1 MTDSKDLQETKPGIL
16 PKTTTTVLPES
27 KTNLDNALPLERETF
42 PHQPFN
48 GSTQLPATIPNI
60 AHMLKKYGVKVRYNV
75 IKKKTEILIP
85 GQSGTLDNWDN
96 VSTTR
101 IISLAKL
108 NGLASEQVPAY
119 VEALADQNP
128 YNPAAEWINSK
139 PWDEK
144 DRLPEIYATV
154 SEPDDYPV
162 YLKEILI
169 YKWFLSAVAAVL
181 MPSGFKNR
189 GVLTFQGPQGIGKTR
204 WIMSLVSDELLR
216 ETLVKVDH
224 YFDGSKDSVLGAVN
238 HWLVE
243 IGELDSSFKRDMAR
257 LKGVLTRDFDKVRR
271 PYARAESEYQRRT
284 VFFASVNK
292 SNFLVDMTGN
302 TRWWTI
308 PVSKINYEHGI
319 DMQQVFA
326 QLAVDFHKGEQ
337 WWLNQHEEALLES
350 CNRDHLNVSVIRERL
365 MDVVDLELIGNSD
378 NPAMKPIEVLEML
391 GYNNPTNP
399 QCKECG
405 GILREMFGD
414 PKKINGDYKWR
425 IPLKPSTNTFE
436 PKYSTAKVQKPSD
449 EDF

>member
-1 MTDSKDLQETKPGIL
+1 MSESKEPQETKPEIP
-16 PKTTTTVLPES
+16 PKTTSNVLPKQPNS
-27 KTNLDNALPLERETF
+27 LDHPQPLDREAF
-42 PHQPFN
+42 PNQPRS

-60 AHMLKKYGVKVRYNV
+60 AHMLKQYGVKVRYNV

-85 GQSGTLDNWDN
+85 GQNGTLDNWDN

-101 IISLAKL
+101 IISLGKL
-108 NGLASEQVPAY
+108 NGLATEQVPAY

-128 YNPAAEWINSK
+128 YNPAAEWITSK
-139 PWDEK
+139 PWDRK

-154 SEPDDYPV
+154 SKREGYPV
-162 YLKEILI
+162 FLKVILI

-257 LKGVLTRDFDKVRR
+257 LKGVLTRDYDKVRR
-271 PYARAESEYQRRT
+271 PYARSESEYQRRT

-292 SNFLVDMTGN
+292 PNFLVDMTGH

-308 PVSKINYEHGI
+308 PVRTINYEHGI
-319 DMQQVFA
+319 DMQQLFA
-326 QLAVDFHKGEQ
+326 QLAEDFHKGAQ

-365 MDVVDLELIGNSD
+365 KDILDMELIGDSG
-378 NPAMKPIEVLEML
+378 NPAMKPIEVLERL

-405 GILREMFGD
+405 GILRELFGE

-425 IPLKPSTNTFE
+425 IPLKPSTNPFAQ
-436 PKYSTAKVQKPSD
+436 KYNPTEEHKPSD
-449 EDF
+449 DDY